1 MAPHSP
7 LGLSRFPLV
16 MFVSV
21 AICSD
26 CVSFPDEPFPDI
38 LAVTGY
44 DPNRTPKPV
53 VVLDRDV
60 NLPAA
65 DLPDQ
70 SVLYTP
76 SMSEPVAVP
85 VFRHL
90 VELGCVKTGEP
101 YFLPGN
107 ANPVAVGDISFPGEV
122 WMSFAPASTAHR
134 FRRAALSS
142 LARVLPEQ
150 SPESKVQPRHD
161 DEEDDQRFCHSRTRL
176 SFVFGGYSS
185 QGLPWKFGEPSF
197 LNYRHGETASPPG

>member
-7 LGLSRFPLV
+7 LGLSRFPFE
-16 MFVSV
+16 MYVSV

-26 CVSFPDEPFPDI
+26 CVSFADEPFPDI
-38 LAVTGY
+38 RAVASY
-44 DPNRTPKPV
+44 DSNRTPKLV

-70 SVLYTP
+70 SALQTL

-90 VELGCVKTGEP
+90 VELGCIKTGEP

-107 ANPVAVGDISFPGEV
+107 ANPVAVGDVGFPDEV
-122 WMSFAPASTAHR
+122 WASVEDGPASILHR
-134 FRRAALSS
+134 LRRAALSS
-142 LARVLPEQ
+142 LARALPEQ
-150 SPESKVQPRHD
+150 SPENKVQPRRD
-161 DEEDDQRFCHSRTRL
+161 DEEDDQRF
-176 SFVFGGYSS
+176 
-185 QGLPWKFGEPSF
+185 
-197 LNYRHGETASPPG
+197 